1 MRTLL
6 RALVLALFLRRA
18 QGVCTPD
25 AALIVADPVFTRRT
39 IVTNEAK
46 GARCAQAAD
55 LDGDGLLD
63 IVSASSTD
71 NTVAWYKN
79 LGGDAWS
86 GKNDITYSSNGARI
100 VDTGD
105 VDGDG
110 DVDVVVAS
118 YYDDAVRWIENDG
131 TGVFTETHL
140 ITTSAVNAQGV
151 ELADLDGDGDL
162 DVISA
167 SSGDNTVAVYLNIGV
182 DGSFCEIKR
191 IVDDNAFGVRTV
203 IAVDLDGDGDN
214 DLVSASKDDNTV
226 AWYPNDGAA
235 SFPEKVVISNTSF
248 GAYSLVARD
257 IDADGDMDLFVASN
271 GDDTVALWRNEG
283 AGVFTKTIIYAE
295 ADFVL
300 SVTAFDFDRDGDM
313 DVASASYFDGIIRW
327 YENLD
332 GNGTTWQNHTLYVGA
347 QGHYVSTGDLD
358 GDGDED
364 LIAVTKSENRVQVF
378 FAATSCDEG
387 TGADA
392 GSAAC
397 CRLGQSF
404 NGSACVACS
413 PGTYGIIGT
422 DGLAECTACPATC
435 TIPGLVVTPATCSGV
450 TGCADASASAAAC
463 DCPDNEFKSNITDT
477 CTACPSGQTKP
488 PSPSRPLVSFAAETM
503 WQGFLNTCEVDSS
516 QAKVDPVP
524 IIAGCGGGLLM
535 LLLGFIAYKLIAR
548 YRQAVADSQAY
559 GAWLETQV
567 DNALANVNKLGF
579 CVCFLPLS
587 ALKSAGRLPAHE
599 ELRNTGLLR
608 MLDTY
613 EQVIAFIEQH
623 PTVFFS
629 HQWLARTEPDPNDR
643 HLNAMLRAAEAL
655 CDKEGVDSDHLY
667 CWIDYACI
675 PQANAV
681 MKAQSIATIALY
693 ASVCRYF
700 VAVCPTLQNE
710 GDLFD
715 VDTYQRRGWCRLEQ
729 WARLTVG
736 GLKAMFVYNGT
747 LNELAPPRR
756 SLGPRCSRTATARRC
771 LAIRQPREHAAAA
784 QCPRIRHSRQSRL
797 TRPAGLWASSAR
809 PARRPRPEPP
819 GEPTRASTS
828 RTANHTERRGRT
840 RA

>member
-1 MRTLL
+1 
-6 RALVLALFLRRA
+6 
-18 QGVCTPD
+18 
-25 AALIVADPVFTRRT
+25 
-39 IVTNEAK
+39 
-46 GARCAQAAD
+46 
-55 LDGDGLLD
+55 
-63 IVSASSTD
+63 
-71 NTVAWYKN
+71 
-79 LGGDAWS
+79 
-86 GKNDITYSSNGARI
+86 
-100 VDTGD
+100 
-105 VDGDG
+105 
-110 DVDVVVAS
+110 
-118 YYDDAVRWIENDG
+118 
-131 TGVFTETHL
+131 
-140 ITTSAVNAQGV
+140 
-151 ELADLDGDGDL
+151 
-162 DVISA
+162 
-167 SSGDNTVAVYLNIGV
+167 
-182 DGSFCEIKR
+182 
-191 IVDDNAFGVRTV
+191 
-203 IAVDLDGDGDN
+203 
-214 DLVSASKDDNTV
+214 
-226 AWYPNDGAA
+226 
-235 SFPEKVVISNTSF
+235 
-248 GAYSLVARD
+248 
-257 IDADGDMDLFVASN
+257 
-271 GDDTVALWRNEG
+271 
-283 AGVFTKTIIYAE
+283 
-295 ADFVL
+295 
-300 SVTAFDFDRDGDM
+300 
-313 DVASASYFDGIIRW
+313 
-327 YENLD
+327 
-332 GNGTTWQNHTLYVGA
+332 
-347 QGHYVSTGDLD
+347 
-358 GDGDED
+358 
-364 LIAVTKSENRVQVF
+364 
-378 FAATSCDEG
+378 
-387 TGADA
+387 
-392 GSAAC
+392 
-397 CRLGQSF
+397 
-404 NGSACVACS
+404 
-413 PGTYGIIGT
+413 
-422 DGLAECTACPATC
+422 
-435 TIPGLVVTPATCSGV
+435 
-450 TGCADASASAAAC
+450 
-463 DCPDNEFKSNITDT
+463 
-477 CTACPSGQTKP
+477 
-488 PSPSRPLVSFAAETM
+488 M

>member
-1 MRTLL
+1 M
-6 RALVLALFLRRA
+6 
-18 QGVCTPD
+18 
-25 AALIVADPVFTRRT
+25 
-39 IVTNEAK
+39 
-46 GARCAQAAD
+46 
-55 LDGDGLLD
+55 
-63 IVSASSTD
+63 
-71 NTVAWYKN
+71 
-79 LGGDAWS
+79 
-86 GKNDITYSSNGARI
+86 
-100 VDTGD
+100 
-105 VDGDG
+105 
-110 DVDVVVAS
+110 
-118 YYDDAVRWIENDG
+118 
-131 TGVFTETHL
+131 
-140 ITTSAVNAQGV
+140 
-151 ELADLDGDGDL
+151 
-162 DVISA
+162 
-167 SSGDNTVAVYLNIGV
+167 
-182 DGSFCEIKR
+182 
-191 IVDDNAFGVRTV
+191 
-203 IAVDLDGDGDN
+203 
-214 DLVSASKDDNTV
+214 
-226 AWYPNDGAA
+226 
-235 SFPEKVVISNTSF
+235 
-248 GAYSLVARD
+248 
-257 IDADGDMDLFVASN
+257 
-271 GDDTVALWRNEG
+271 
-283 AGVFTKTIIYAE
+283 
-295 ADFVL
+295 
-300 SVTAFDFDRDGDM
+300 
-313 DVASASYFDGIIRW
+313 
-327 YENLD
+327 
-332 GNGTTWQNHTLYVGA
+332 
-347 QGHYVSTGDLD
+347 STGDLD

-435 TIPGLVVTPATCSGV
+435 TIPGLVVTPATCSGALGLALVMPWGSCRLDVETRGSPPLAPPPVCVEKFTLPYLTCSGV

-747 LNELAPPRR
+747 LNELALATSSGTRTPSECSRATLR
-756 SLGPRCSRTATARRC
+756 SRTTSSNSCRLSWPCGPRPSAAGTKTTTTLVCTSWSALRAVGPGLAALLASQLPAPVWLAGELQQERGFPERVLWLSRHATRG
-771 LAIRQPREHAAAA
+771 QD
-784 QCPRIRHSRQSRL
+784 
-797 TRPAGLWASSAR
+797 
-809 PARRPRPEPP
+809 
-819 GEPTRASTS
+819 
-828 RTANHTERRGRT
+828 RGRAHLGW
-840 RA
+840 RRRDVGCLLVQ

>member
-387 TGADA
+387 TRAA
-392 GSAAC
+392 GSDRASTGARVSHAHREHTASSEPTALPSAPPALRPARSRGWWSRLRHAQASLAAPT
-397 CRLGQSF
+397 RRRVRPHATAPTTSSNRTSL
-404 NGSACVACS
+404 
-413 PGTYGIIGT
+413 T
-422 DGLAECTACPATC
+422 LARHVLLAR
-435 TIPGLVVTPATCSGV
+435 
-450 TGCADASASAAAC
+450 
-463 DCPDNEFKSNITDT
+463 
-477 CTACPSGQTKP
+477 PSRRP
-488 PSPSRPLVSFAAETM
+488 LRVPSSPSRL
-503 WQGFLNTCEVDSS
+503 
-516 QAKVDPVP
+516 
-524 IIAGCGGGLLM
+524 
-535 LLLGFIAYKLIAR
+535 
-548 YRQAVADSQAY
+548 
-559 GAWLETQV
+559 
-567 DNALANVNKLGF
+567 
-579 CVCFLPLS
+579 
-587 ALKSAGRLPAHE
+587 
-599 ELRNTGLLR
+599 
-608 MLDTY
+608 
-613 EQVIAFIEQH
+613 
-623 PTVFFS
+623 
-629 HQWLARTEPDPNDR
+629 
-643 HLNAMLRAAEAL
+643 
-655 CDKEGVDSDHLY
+655 
-667 CWIDYACI
+667 
-675 PQANAV
+675 
-681 MKAQSIATIALY
+681 
-693 ASVCRYF
+693 
-700 VAVCPTLQNE
+700 
-710 GDLFD
+710 
-715 VDTYQRRGWCRLEQ
+715 
-729 WARLTVG
+729 
-736 GLKAMFVYNGT
+736 
-747 LNELAPPRR
+747 
-756 SLGPRCSRTATARRC
+756 RRC
-771 LAIRQPREHAAAA
+771 
-784 QCPRIRHSRQSRL
+784 
-797 TRPAGLWASSAR
+797 G
-809 PARRPRPEPP
+809 
-819 GEPTRASTS
+819 RAF
-828 RTANHTERRGRT
+828 
-840 RA
+840 

>member
-1 MRTLL
+1 MMRTLL

-191 IVDDNAFGVRTV
+191 IVDDNAVGVRTV

-313 DVASASYFDGIIRW
+313 DVASASYFDGIIRCRPPCVTTCLPVFLAW
-327 YENLD
+327 RLYPVCAASCAPSSFLSPTS
-332 GNGTTWQNHTLYVGA
+332 GGT
-347 QGHYVSTGDLD
+347 
-358 GDGDED
+358 
-364 LIAVTKSENRVQVF
+364 R
-378 FAATSCDEG
+378 TS
-387 TGADA
+387 
-392 GSAAC
+392 
-397 CRLGQSF
+397 
-404 NGSACVACS
+404 
-413 PGTYGIIGT
+413 
-422 DGLAECTACPATC
+422 
-435 TIPGLVVTPATCSGV
+435 
-450 TGCADASASAAAC
+450 
-463 DCPDNEFKSNITDT
+463 
-477 CTACPSGQTKP
+477 
-488 PSPSRPLVSFAAETM
+488 
-503 WQGFLNTCEVDSS
+503 
-516 QAKVDPVP
+516 
-524 IIAGCGGGLLM
+524 
-535 LLLGFIAYKLIAR
+535 
-548 YRQAVADSQAY
+548 
-559 GAWLETQV
+559 
-567 DNALANVNKLGF
+567 
-579 CVCFLPLS
+579 
-587 ALKSAGRLPAHE
+587 
-599 ELRNTGLLR
+599 
-608 MLDTY
+608 
-613 EQVIAFIEQH
+613 
-623 PTVFFS
+623 
-629 HQWLARTEPDPNDR
+629 
-643 HLNAMLRAAEAL
+643 
-655 CDKEGVDSDHLY
+655 
-667 CWIDYACI
+667 
-675 PQANAV
+675 
-681 MKAQSIATIALY
+681 
-693 ASVCRYF
+693 
-700 VAVCPTLQNE
+700 
-710 GDLFD
+710 
-715 VDTYQRRGWCRLEQ
+715 
-729 WARLTVG
+729 
-736 GLKAMFVYNGT
+736 
-747 LNELAPPRR
+747 
-756 SLGPRCSRTATARRC
+756 TATARHGRTTRC
-771 LAIRQPREHAAAA
+771 
-784 QCPRIRHSRQSRL
+784 
-797 TRPAGLWASSAR
+797 
-809 PARRPRPEPP
+809 
-819 GEPTRASTS
+819 TS
-828 RTANHTERRGRT
+828 ERRAT
-840 RA
+840 M